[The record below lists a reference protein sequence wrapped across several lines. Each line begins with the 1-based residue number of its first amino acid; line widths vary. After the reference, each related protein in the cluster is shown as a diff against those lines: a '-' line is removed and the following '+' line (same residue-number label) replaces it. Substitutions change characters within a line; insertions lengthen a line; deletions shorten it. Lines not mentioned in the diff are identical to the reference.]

1 MAYATPSP
9 PPAWTSSPR
18 SAPVTPSPCGYL
30 SGALRGLPVP
40 ARLRHGHLMAAAAL
54 TTPGDL
60 AAPPSRAHADRLADL
75 DDASWGTLHLGP
87 GWTADGAVEE
97 VRTP

>member
-1 MAYATPSP
+1 
-9 PPAWTSSPR
+9 
-18 SAPVTPSPCGYL
+18 
-30 SGALRGLPVP
+30 
-40 ARLRHGHLMAAAAL
+40 MAAAAL

-87 GWTADGAVEE
+87 GWTAGDARADEE